1 MGDNTHKDL
10 SVYPWRMDDEK
21 VTYRGYEKMVKA
33 GIKNV
38 CVHKGLYTEA
48 TAKRFPKLEAYAD
61 VSDVAKAAKD
71 WPQLNFIIYHSAY
84 RNENPAASLAEFD
97 RTGRLEWV
105 SDLADIPAK
114 HDVHNVYG
122 DLGQIF
128 ASTLVAQP
136 RVCAAIM
143 GILLRGLGADRVVWG
158 SDALWTGSPQW
169 QIEGLR
175 RLEIPQDMQKKHGFK
190 PLGGARGAVKTAI
203 FGDNNA
209 RLYGINQKRAGLD
222 VSLDKFAG
230 LKRDYDAA
238 GTNPSN
244 LRYGYINTGADRA

>member
-1 MGDNTHKDL
+1 
-10 SVYPWRMDDEK
+10 
-21 VTYRGYEKMVKA
+21 MVKA

-38 CVHKGLYTEA
+38 CVHKGLF
-48 TAKRFPKLEAYAD
+48 TADTARRFPKLEAYAD

-105 SDLADIPAK
+105 SDLADIPGK
-114 HDVHNVYG
+114 HGVRNVYG

-143 GILLRGLGADRVVWG
+143 GILIRGLGADRVVWG

-175 RLEIPQDMQKKHGFK
+175 RLEIPEDMQKKHGFK
-190 PLGGARGAVKTAI
+190 PLGEARGPVKTAI
-203 FGDNNA
+203 FGDTNA
-209 RLYGINQKRAGLD
+209 RLYGINQKRAGLEAGQD
-222 VSLDKFAG
+222 RFAALKQAYDKAG
-230 LKRDYDAA
+230 PE
-238 GTNPSN
+238 PSN
-244 LRYGYINTGADRA
+244 LRYGYINTGSDYSAFT

>member
-1 MGDNTHKDL
+1 
-10 SVYPWRMDDEK
+10 MDDEK

-71 WPQLNFIIYHSAY
+71 WPQLNFIIYHSAF
-84 RNENPAASLAEFD
+84 RNESTERSLAEFE

-105 SDLADIPAK
+105 SDLADIPQR
-114 HDVHNVYG
+114 HGVNNVYG

-128 ASTLVAQP
+128 AATLVSQP

-143 GILLRGLGADRVVWG
+143 GTLIKGLGHDRVVWG
-158 SDALWTGSPQW
+158 TDALWTGSPQW

-175 RLEIPQDMQKKHGFK
+175 RLEIPEDMQKKYGFK
-190 PLGGARGAVKTAI
+190 PLGDARGAVKTAI

-209 RLYGINQKRAGLD
+209 RLYGINQKRAGLEAGFD
-222 VSLDKFAG
+222 WFAS
-230 LKRDYDAA
+230 LKRDYEAA
-238 GTNPSN
+238 GPDPSN
-244 LRYGYINTGADRA
+244 LRYGYINTARG